1 MSLSLRDSN
10 GSSPV
15 PETDGCRFPS
25 GFISRYSDFGFVRAV
40 AFWACVGLPVGLPLV
55 NHPNKVLGV
64 ELPGGHVCQH
74 GFEHMAQ
81 LRS

>member
-1 MSLSLRDSN
+1 MSVSIWFHFKVLRLW
-10 GSSPV
+10 
-15 PETDGCRFPS
+15 
-25 GFISRYSDFGFVRAV
+25 VRAV

-64 ELPGGHVCQH
+64 ELPGGHVCPH